1 MTPKEK
7 AKELVQKFNKD
18 SIFWDC
24 YNDVP
29 LEERHDK
36 NCALICVDEIQ
47 EHAQM
52 IPTGYEG
59 YRNAYEY
66 FKIVK
71 QEIEKL

>member
-1 MTPKEK
+1 MIPKQK

-18 SIFWDC
+18 SRFWDC

-36 NCALICVDEIQ
+36 NCALICVDEIIKATGEKYWQ
-47 EHAQM
+47 E
-52 IPTGYEG
+52 
-59 YRNAYEY
+59 
-66 FKIVK
+66 VK